1 MNKYE
6 NMEIKN
12 ICCEDCLFGELLEKV
27 EKLSEWENITLFAK
41 SDLMEY
47 IVSKFIGLSEFSVGI
62 INFDSCNNE
71 MEYVMTIT
79 EEKYVYCEPAR
90 VLVNGKPTLCN
101 YDVGVSYVYQ
111 EDVKQDIIDGLLN
124 DNCDVVLFGLGEED
138 IEQEDEKLHGFTI
151 SNSSEDGIDTY
162 TFYCTDH
169 DVMLQELKR
178 FRETK

>member
-1 MNKYE
+1 MLLNKIVKGEMKLNKYE

-12 ICCEDCLFGELLEKV
+12 ILDEYCLFDELLEKV
-27 EKLSEWENITLFAK
+27 EGLSKWENITLFAK

-47 IVSKFIGLSEFSVGI
+47 IVREFISLGEFSVGI
-62 INFDSCNNE
+62 INFDNCNSDI
-71 MEYVMTIT
+71 EYVMTIT

-90 VLVNGKPTLCN
+90 KLIDSKPALFS

-138 IEQEDEKLHGFTI
+138 IKQED
-151 SNSSEDGIDTY
+151 
-162 TFYCTDH
+162 
-169 DVMLQELKR
+169 
-178 FRETK
+178 